1 MPSLH
6 FPYLAS
12 SDNQLL
18 ANLLYE
24 FTLYLERTKT
34 LENSLISWSNVMTS
48 TKNDNTY
55 YLTETKYVLI
65 IVNELITREMSGQGG
80 RQ

>member
-1 MPSLH
+1 
-6 FPYLAS
+6 
-12 SDNQLL
+12 
-18 ANLLYE
+18 
-24 FTLYLERTKT
+24 
-34 LENSLISWSNVMTS
+34 MTS
-48 TKNDNTY
+48 TKNENTY